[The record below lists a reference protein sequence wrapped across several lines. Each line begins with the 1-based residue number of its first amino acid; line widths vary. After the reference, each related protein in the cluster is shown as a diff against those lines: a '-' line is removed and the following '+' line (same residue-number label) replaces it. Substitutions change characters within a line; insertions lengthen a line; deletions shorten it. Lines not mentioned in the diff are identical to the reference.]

1 MELTGRI
8 IADAKVSSLS
18 DGRKVV
24 RFSIALND
32 RYKPKGSDQW
42 KQLTTFVNC
51 SYWQREALA
60 PFLTKGT
67 LVELAGRISVSAW
80 KDAGGEAKGSLD
92 FFVSSVKFH
101 GGKAEKKTISTPVT
115 VPAEGNTAEDLPF

>member
-8 IADAKVSSLS
+8 TADAKVNSLP

-42 KQLTTFVNC
+42 KQLTTYVNC

-60 PFLTKGT
+60 PYLTKGT

-80 KDAGGEAKGSLD
+80 KNAAGEAKGSLD
-92 FFVSSVKFH
+92 FFVSTLKFH
-101 GGKAEKKTISTPVT
+101 GGKAEKKTVSTSV
-115 VPAEGNTAEDLPF
+115 VVSAEGDTADDLPF